1 MSMTSYSDPIFI
13 MDTYREKVL
22 AGDAAG
28 AVQYIKSNFDQIP
41 EDMQGMFL
49 IDMLTDAGS
58 GDELTKTAAD
68 VQEACVDAL
77 EVIDETEKQLLA
89 VPA

>member
-1 MSMTSYSDPIFI
+1 MDPIFI
-13 MDTYREKVL
+13 LDTYREKVL

-28 AVQYIKSNFDQIP
+28 AVKFIQSNFAQLP

-58 GDELTKTAAD
+58 GDELTKTTSD

-77 EVIDETEKQLLA
+77 EVIEETEKQLLA
-89 VPA
+89 APA